1 MHSVDIL
8 EDALRL
14 AMNSGVEVRQEWL
27 NEKGGG
33 LCRIGKR
40 RVLFVDLSLTASEQ
54 LEQVLQNLRRM
65 PQLNIDMSY
74 SDELVS
80 KLSEA

>member
-40 RVLFVDLSLTASEQ
+40 RVLFVDLSLTATGQ
-54 LEQVLQNLRRM
+54 LEQVLTNLRGM
-65 PQLNIDMSY
+65 PQLNIDMRY
-74 SDELVS
+74 SDELVRQ
-80 KLSEA
+80 LTEA

>member
-40 RVLFVDLSLTASEQ
+40 RVLFVDLSLTATEQ
-54 LEQVLQNLRRM
+54 LEQVLSNLRGM

-74 SDELVS
+74 SDELVRQ
-80 KLSEA
+80 LTEA

>member
-8 EDALRL
+8 DDALRL

-40 RVLFVDLSLTASEQ
+40 QVLFVDLSLTASEQ
-54 LEQVLQNLRRM
+54 LDQVLNDLRRM

-74 SDELVS
+74 SDELVR